1 MCTQAVV
8 REGRGRDGPRI
19 GSQHMH
25 ADGGRLHVES
35 ARPRNRCVLGRGVM
49 RCGTRRDRARH
60 AHDIDDRAARR
71 HECGPSSGGNAN
83 HCEVQ
88 EFNCRARR
96 IRVVIEQGRA
106 ERTARIVDQERD
118 SIDVLQT
125 SLEGRDAVIG
135 GQIRHQCVA
144 TERLSSLSKTLGATC
159 HQQQLGVGA
168 PQSTRERQA
177 DARRATGHHDQGT
190 LRHGNGAYPGARYT
204 RGVNHV
210 PEPPRRVELTIT
222 TRTLVRL
229 LVTIAVFLLIIYTLW
244 QVRDI
249 GVLVLIS
256 AFLALALNPL
266 VTVLEVRLGGRRGVA
281 SVIVVI
287 GLLVVLIIFL
297 AALLTP
303 LYSEVRSFA
312 TRAPSL
318 IDELRHWGP
327 FARFDN
333 QYNLVQRIR
342 DGATQYS
349 DRLPAQADN
358 LLGVATAVVAGFGKA
373 VTVMF
378 MTLFLLLEIPRFL
391 RTATELLRPGHAD
404 RSLQVF
410 DQVNGTI
417 ARWTAGVL
425 FIAFIA
431 GTTVGITAWVLGVP
445 FALALG
451 LLVGVLDLIPL
462 IGATIGSTVAV
473 LVALTQSFTAGL
485 IMLVLAV
492 AYQFIENHIIQP
504 VVMRKSIDVSPF
516 IVLVSV
522 LVGASLLGIIGALLA
537 IPVAGSVQVVLR
549 TVLDARRQR
558 VAAERQLMLDLAGA
572 SSATTEGDSP

>member
-1 MCTQAVV
+1 MRGDETGPRC
-8 REGRGRDGPRI
+8 GRD
-19 GSQHMH
+19 
-25 ADGGRLHVES
+25 
-35 ARPRNRCVLGRGVM
+35 
-49 RCGTRRDRARH
+49 
-60 AHDIDDRAARR
+60 AHHR
-71 HECGPSSGGNAN
+71 
-83 HCEVQ
+83 EVQ
-88 EFNCRARR
+88 QLDGRARR
-96 IRVVIEQGRA
+96 VGVVLQQRRTK
-106 ERTARIVDQERD
+106 RTAGIVDQKGD
-118 SIDVLQT
+118 AVDVLK
-125 SLEGRDAVIG
+125 
-135 GQIRHQCVA
+135 
-144 TERLSSLSKTLGATC
+144 SSLQGSDTRIAGEIGDECLAAEGASSRRQALRATRDE
-159 HQQQLGVGA
+159 QEFGVGS
-168 PQSTRERQA
+168 PQTPGERKPN
-177 DARRATGHHDQGT
+177 ARRPAGHHDQGT
-190 LRHGNGAYPGARYT
+190 LRHRRGAYPGALYT

-229 LVTIAVFLLIIYTLW
+229 LATIAIFLLIIYTLW

-281 SVIVVI
+281 SVVVVI
-287 GLLVVLIIFL
+287 GLLVVMIIFL

-431 GTTVGITAWVLGVP
+431 GTTVGITAWILGVP

-462 IGATIGSTVAV
+462 VGATIGSTVAV

-492 AYQFIENHIIQP
+492 SYQFIENHIIQP